1 MTDTDFESQP
11 TVKTEVQPGLPL
23 DVPVSLPIISA
34 WPGGEHDGSRL
45 TSEQRSEIRQLW
57 VEGHSRKKIAE
68 MTKHSRNTVREVI
81 APSAEVAEHLRN
93 SRAARMLIE
102 EEDMLRLRSE
112 LIEAKGDKVSISDVN
127 SALMIGGIAIK
138 DAGGAA
144 PLKVEMK
151 IEHEFHMAAGL
162 MAGGLVEQ
170 KAVVFA
176 PAPPVLE
183 VEYADIEK
191 GSGGAAEKFQN

>member
-1 MTDTDFESQP
+1 MSESTPTPNHQP
-11 TVKTEVQPGLPL
+11 PTTTTELGLE
-23 DVPVSLPIISA
+23 VPVSLPVTSA

-45 TSEQRSEIRQLW
+45 TLEQRAEIRQLW

-81 APSAEVAEHLRN
+81 APTSEVAEHLR
-93 SRAARMLIE
+93 STRASRMLIE

-112 LIEAKGDKVSISDVN
+112 LIEAKGDKVSIGDVN

-162 MAGGLVEQ
+162 MAGGIAEQ

-183 VEYADIEK
+183 MEEVKTAHD
-191 GSGGAAEKFQN
+191 